1 MGGPSK
7 DISSG
12 DCVDTIDIAL
22 GEQTTNEMCL
32 EIFGIAVDAPAQP
45 LLATDP
51 VVLPNL
57 RAIDMF
63 VR

>member
-1 MGGPSK
+1 M
-7 DISSG
+7 
-12 DCVDTIDIAL
+12 AHAAA
-22 GEQTTNEMCL
+22 GERVATTNEMCL